1 MMISTKQKLIEKNQI
16 IKFKTRS
23 KKEILVNKLFLLLVI
38 VYVSVFGLPWR
49 YANKLMLANQ
59 YL

>member
-1 MMISTKQKLIEKNQI
+1 MISTKQKLIEKNQI